1 MTSFKL
7 PNFGIINIESLD
19 EYYEAEVDFNNSTI
33 QVDLNFEDKSIT
45 EERMDVL
52 KQFIENLR
60 IHDINNKKF
69 IQKDFENSNEDSVQD
84 YIEDHL
90 NELPLDDIE
99 TLVGANTKSTD
110 RPEQLLKKLHLI
122 RVGLYPHSKE
132 FAIFDYTI
140 GRELT
145 NYVVAVNTDENGNLS
160 FISIES

>member
-19 EYYEAEVDFNNSTI
+19 EYYEAEVDFNNTTI

-45 EERMDVL
+45 DERMDVL

-60 IHDINNKKF
+60 IHDINNKK
-69 IQKDFENSNEDSVQD
+69 IIKKDFESSNEDSVKD
-84 YIEDHL
+84 YIKDHL

-99 TLVGANTKSTD
+99 DLVGANTKSAD
-110 RPEQLLKKLHLI
+110 RPEQLLKKLHLV

-132 FAIFDYTI
+132 FAVFDYSI
-140 GRELT
+140 GKELT